1 MLVDSHCHLDY
12 KDLSNDI
19 NNIVERANS
28 NNIGA
33 MVTICTNI
41 SSFSSVKEITQKFD
55 NIYCSVGVHPHA
67 ASEEGQKNPEELIEH
82 SKYKK
87 VVGIGETGLDYY
99 YEFSA
104 KEDQRA
110 NFLVHIEA
118 ARKTGLPL
126 IVHSR
131 DADQEMIDLLQR
143 EYTKEPF
150 MGVMHC
156 FSSSRQL
163 AEAALDIG
171 FYISFSGIITFK
183 NADELRL
190 IAKDIPINRILIE
203 TDSPFLAPIPN
214 RGKPNEPSFLIHTA
228 KTLAEIKEVSYDNLS
243 DITTEN
249 FFNLFKRAKSVL

>member
-1 MLVDSHCHLDY
+1 
-12 KDLSNDI
+12 
-19 NNIVERANS
+19 
-28 NNIGA
+28 
-33 MVTICTNI
+33 
-41 SSFSSVKEITQKFD
+41 
-55 NIYCSVGVHPHA
+55 
-67 ASEEGQKNPEELIEH
+67 
-82 SKYKK
+82 
-87 VVGIGETGLDYY
+87 
-99 YEFSA
+99 
-104 KEDQRA
+104 
-110 NFLVHIEA
+110 
-118 ARKTGLPL
+118 
-126 IVHSR
+126 
-131 DADQEMIDLLQR
+131 
-143 EYTKEPF
+143 

-190 IAKDIPINRILIE
+190 IAKDIPINKILIE

-249 FFNLFKRAKSVL
+249 FFNLFKRAKSAL